1 MDCTPTDIFPHLD
14 HLTIPED
21 RFKKKRDYK
30 VELEHWQRR
39 LLRVQQIYFHN
50 RSRVIVVFEGA
61 DAAGKGGAIRRIVE
75 PLDPRGVN
83 VHAIKAPSIDEQ
95 AIHYLYRFFSKLP
108 APGRIAIFDRSWYG
122 RVLVE
127 RVEGF
132 ASDTEWQRAYREIS
146 EFERWLTDDGVRI
159 LKFYLQI
166 DKEEQLLRFEQRL
179 NDPDKYWKLT
189 EEDIRNRQQW
199 DSYSEAANEMFART
213 STENSPWMAVDAR
226 HKWSTRVH
234 LIKTLV
240 TALELGVDLT
250 PLRPDPKVVAAA
262 KSVLGIDFKLD

>member
-1 MDCTPTDIFPHLD
+1 MGFTPTDILPHLD

-39 LLRVQQIYFHN
+39 LLRVQQIYFRN

-83 VHAIKAPSIDEQ
+83 VHAIKAPSVDEQ

-132 ASDTEWQRAYREIS
+132 ASEAEWQRAYREIN

-166 DKEEQLLRFEQRL
+166 DKDEQIHRFEQRL

-199 DSYSEAANEMFART
+199 SAYTDAANEMFART
-213 STENSPWMAVDAR
+213 STENSPWMAIDSR

-240 TALELGVDLT
+240 TTLELGVDLT
-250 PLRPDPKVVAAA
+250 PLRPDPKVVVAA
-262 KSVLGIDFKLD
+262 KSVLGIDFNPE